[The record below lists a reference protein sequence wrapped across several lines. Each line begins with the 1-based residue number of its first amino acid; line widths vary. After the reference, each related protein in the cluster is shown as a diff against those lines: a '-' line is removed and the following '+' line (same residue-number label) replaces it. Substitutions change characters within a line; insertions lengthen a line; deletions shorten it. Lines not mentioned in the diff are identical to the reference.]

1 MADKCIM
8 VGTKRMPLEE
18 VARENDKKLYRFQ
31 FDGIICGAPISVV
44 KEEFPSFDP
53 SGEDVAMYEYLVEEN
68 GELQLYDIDGEPV
81 DGFELITE
89 EEINKI

>member
-8 VGTKRMPLEE
+8 VGTKRIPLTE
-18 VARENDKKLYRFQ
+18 VAHKDEKKLYQFQ
-31 FDGIICGAPISVV
+31 FDGIICGAPLSVV
-44 KEEFPSFDP
+44 RKEFPSFNP
-53 SGEDVAMYEYLVEEN
+53 SGEDISMCEYLIEEN

>member
-31 FDGIICGAPISVV
+31 FDGIICGAPLSTIR
-44 KEEFPSFDP
+44 EEFPSFNP
-53 SGEDVAMYEYLVEEN
+53 SGEDISMYEYLVEEN

-89 EEINKI
+89 EEIDKI